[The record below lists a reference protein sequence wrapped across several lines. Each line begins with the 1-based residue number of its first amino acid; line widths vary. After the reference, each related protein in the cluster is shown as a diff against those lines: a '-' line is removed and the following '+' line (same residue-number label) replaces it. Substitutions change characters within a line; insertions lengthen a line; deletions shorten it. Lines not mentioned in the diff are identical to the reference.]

1 LGPGDRSSPGF
12 LMPRIAS
19 LAVKAFDI
27 LVVTL
32 IFSALT

>member
-1 LGPGDRSSPGF
+1 LVLRERSSPGTV
-12 LMPRIAS
+12 MPRIAS
-19 LAVKAFDI
+19 FAVKAFDI

>member
-1 LGPGDRSSPGF
+1 
-12 LMPRIAS
+12 MPRIAS

>member
-1 LGPGDRSSPGF
+1 
-12 LMPRIAS
+12 MPRFAS
-19 LAVKAFDI
+19 FAVKAFDI